1 MQSIQVSATFLEW
14 AAFTVDSDISAMP
27 PSPTSQ
33 LVEIQGLT
41 KSYGA
46 FEAVKDLN
54 LSVASGEIF
63 ALLGPNGAGKTTTIR
78 MLMGILAPT
87 SGSARIDGL
96 DCFQNRVE
104 VKRRV
109 GYLPDEPIFHDYLR
123 GSEIIRFSGEMH
135 GLTRAEIDARA
146 RPLLQQLELGDALGE
161 FAVNYSRGMKKKLAL
176 VCAMVHDPALLI
188 LDEPT
193 NGLDPFATRALHE
206 IIRANAAAGKTIFF
220 STHLLD
226 QAEKLCTQ
234 IAIVA
239 KGRLAAHGTLAELR
253 ARLTGD
259 SSLEEIFFS
268 VAGEPGGVP
277 AP

>member
-1 MQSIQVSATFLEW
+1 MNYHN
-14 AAFTVDSDISAMP
+14 SAMP
-27 PSPTSQ
+27 PSPMSQ

-41 KSYGA
+41 KRYGA

-54 LSVASGEIF
+54 LSVARGEIF

-87 SGSARIDGL
+87 AGSAKIDNL
-96 DCFQNRVE
+96 DCFLDRVE

-135 GLTRAEIDARA
+135 GLKRGEIDDRS
-146 RPLLQQLELGDALGE
+146 RPLIQQLELNDALEE

-206 IIRANAAAGKTIFF
+206 IIRANAVAGKTIFF

-226 QAEKLCTQ
+226 QAEKLCTK

-268 VAGEPGGVP
+268 VAGESGGVP